1 MLQALP
7 GVSAGGA
14 MGPAPLAPAPEALS
28 MLRSEPGPCFPD
40 SFPGRFP
47 ELRGTGKGFVLQDSS
62 GGVEGG
68 EGLRPL
74 QDESW
79 LRSCLSL

>member
-62 GGVEGG
+62 GGGG
-68 EGLRPL
+68 GGGGAKAPAG
-74 QDESW
+74 
-79 LRSCLSL
+79 